1 MGLKPDHWIREM
13 AQTHGMIEPFADGEA
28 REGII
33 SYGVSSYGYDM
44 RIADEY
50 KIFTNVHSA
59 IVDPKQFDPQSFVDF
74 KGDVCIIPPNSFVLA
89 RSIEYFRVPRQIL
102 CVCLGKS
109 TYARCFRGDTRVALA
124 DGTAPTLEEM
134 ARRWEDGEQF
144 WGYGI
149 NQFGRIII
157 TNFEAPRLV
166 GQDAL
171 LEVILDNDEVI
182 HCTPDHKFLTR
193 DGRLVEAHL
202 LRPNDALMP
211 FDTSVW
217 RGYTM
222 VYQPLNG
229 TLYPAHRLADEWNLR
244 HEIYPPMRDS
254 HRHHIDHD
262 RQNNMPWNLMR
273 MDAGEHIRY
282 HNEEYYGGEDFDP
295 EEHSLAVK
303 RAMRELSKDPEWR
316 KMYSESQRTKALNY
330 WHDEKYAEKRKAHIE
345 KYYAAWTDERRAAMR
360 EKMKEYYQDP
370 AVLAEKS
377 RQSERMWR
385 EASEERRNQQREIA
399 RHINLR
405 EEITAERVEAALHE
419 AGSIRGA
426 ARLLDCDRSVF
437 RRFQDT
443 IAKFRSSP
451 RYRNHKVR
459 AIKSLAGDHDVYC
472 LTAPETGNFALASG
486 VFVKNCGLIVNVTP
500 FEPEFEGH
508 ITIEISNTTPL
519 PAKVYSNEG
528 ISQVLFYEADDEC
541 EISYADRKGKYQGQR
556 GVTPPR
562 MI

>member
-1 MGLKPDHWIREM
+1 MGLKPDHWIRKMSLE
-13 AQTHGMIEPFADGEA
+13 HGMIEPYADGES

-44 RIADEY
+44 RISDEY

-59 IVDPKQFDPQSFVDF
+59 IVDPKNFDPKSFVDF

-89 RSIEYFRVPRQIL
+89 RSIEYFRVPRNIL

-109 TYARCFRGDTRVALA
+109 TYARCFSGDTKVMLA
-124 DGTAPTLEEM
+124 DGTTPTFEEM
-134 ARRWEDGEQF
+134 AKRADEGELF
-144 WGYGI
+144 WGYSL
-149 NQFGRIII
+149 NEFGRIII
-157 TNFEAPRLV
+157 THFEAPRFI
-166 GQDAL
+166 GRDSL
-171 LEVILDNDEVI
+171 LEIVLDNDEVI
-182 HCTPDHKFLTR
+182 RCTPDHEFITR
-193 DGRLVEAHL
+193 DGRLIQAND
-202 LRPNDALMP
+202 LRTNDALMP
-211 FDTSVW
+211 FDTSLW
-217 RGYTM
+217 RGYPM

-229 TLYPAHRLADEWNLR
+229 MLYPAHRLADEWNLR
-244 HEIYPPMRDS
+244 HNIYDNIDNS
-254 HRHHIDHD
+254 HRHHIDHN
-262 RQNNMPWNLMR
+262 RQNNMPWNIQR
-273 MDAGEHIRY
+273 MDATEHINY
-282 HNEEYYGGEDFDP
+282 HNDEYYNGEDFDP
-295 EEHSLAVK
+295 EEHSLAIK
-303 RAMRELSKDPEWR
+303 EALTELSKDPEWR
-316 KMYSESQRTKALNY
+316 RQYSEVQSQRSTEY
-330 WHDEKYAEKRKAHIE
+330 WHHEKYAEQRAIHIQ
-345 KYYAAWTDERRAAMR
+345 KYVDAWTDARREAMSDR
-360 EKMKEYYQDP
+360 MKEYYQDP
-370 AVLAEKS
+370 KHREEKS
-377 RQSERMWR
+377 QQSQQVWKQAD
-385 EASEERRNQQREIA
+385 EARHNQQREIA

-405 EEITAERVEAALHE
+405 KEITAERVEAALNQ

-426 ARLLDCDRSVF
+426 ARLLNCDKSVF

-451 RYRNHKVR
+451 RYRNHK
-459 AIKSLAGDHDVYC
+459 IKSIKSIAGDHDVYC

-528 ISQVLFYEADDEC
+528 VSQVLFYEADDEC